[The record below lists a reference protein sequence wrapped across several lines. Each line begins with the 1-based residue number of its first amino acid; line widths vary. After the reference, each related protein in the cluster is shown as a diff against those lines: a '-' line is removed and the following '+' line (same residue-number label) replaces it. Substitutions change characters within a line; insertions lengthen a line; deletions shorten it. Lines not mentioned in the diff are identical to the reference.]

1 MRLTYTL
8 QGVRVCTLAYP
19 HHKMVPYDYKP
30 YKVSNDGVLYIELKY
45 KSTTDIMR
53 IGQKDGLIYKIE
65 ITQN

>member
-1 MRLTYTL
+1 
-8 QGVRVCTLAYP
+8 
-19 HHKMVPYDYKP
+19 MVPYDYKP
-30 YKVSNDGVLYIELKY
+30 YKATNDGVLYIELKY